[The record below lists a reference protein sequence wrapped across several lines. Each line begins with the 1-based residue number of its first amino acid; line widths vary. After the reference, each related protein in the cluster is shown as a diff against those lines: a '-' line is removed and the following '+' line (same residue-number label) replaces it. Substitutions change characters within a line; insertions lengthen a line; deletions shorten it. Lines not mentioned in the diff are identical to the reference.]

1 MICRNTR
8 RRTPYSLDRVP
19 PLSPI
24 QARSAAPSPWVI
36 HHGDYPQFCH
46 PEQSARLCLSDP
58 LVLRVGRARSRRIC
72 GFLCDH
78 ADSDG
83 PQIPRLGPRSSSRQ
97 KPAGRGS
104 AAGLVRRKSFTTE
117 TRRTRSFGFYRVF
130 SVISVPPWWIFI
142 PRGGPKVHTTLPM
155 NKSMLA
161 PEEQRVHSRT
171 PWLGDAGGFPCA
183 RGGAALLAQRC
194 SRRTAL
200 PCAADETECEP
211 VCEPW
216 R

>member
-1 MICRNTR
+1 MLGNG
-8 RRTPYSLDRVP
+8 LQKK
-19 PLSPI
+19 L
-24 QARSAAPSPWVI
+24 
-36 HHGDYPQFCH
+36 
-46 PEQSARLCLSDP
+46 QS
-58 LVLRVGRARSRRIC
+58 VGRPASR
-72 GFLCDH
+72 FV
-78 ADSDG
+78 
-83 PQIPRLGPRSSSRQ
+83 
-97 KPAGRGS
+97 
-104 AAGLVRRKSFTTE
+104 AATIVLLPSQLVHSCFN
-117 TRRTRSFGFYRVF
+117 
-130 SVISVPPWWIFI
+130 
-142 PRGGPKVHTTLPM
+142 LPM

-171 PWLGDAGGFPCA
+171 LSLGDAGGFPCA